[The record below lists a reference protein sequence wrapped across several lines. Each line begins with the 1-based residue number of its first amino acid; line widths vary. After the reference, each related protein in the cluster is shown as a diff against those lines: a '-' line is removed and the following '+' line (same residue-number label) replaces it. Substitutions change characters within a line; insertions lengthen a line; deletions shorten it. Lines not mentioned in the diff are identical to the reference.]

1 MQEIIRAVE
10 RKSLVDHKAD
20 YRPGDTIAVSLKI
33 KEGDKERVQQFQG
46 TLIQKRGAGTGATIT
61 VRKSSGNVYVE
72 RIFPVHS
79 PLISEIKIVKRGRV
93 RRAKLYYLRKR
104 TGKSTRVQ
112 EQKQ

>member
-10 RKSLVDHKAD
+10 RKNLIERKVE
-20 YRPGDTIAVSLKI
+20 YQPGDTIAVSLKI
-33 KEGDKERVQQFQG
+33 REGDKERVQHFQG
-46 TLIQKRGAGTGATIT
+46 TVIQKRGAGTGATVT
-61 VRKSSGNVYVE
+61 VRKSSGNIFVE
-72 RIFPVHS
+72 RVFPVHS
-79 PLISEIKIVKRGRV
+79 PLVSDIRLVKRGRV